1 MTGTEALTIL
11 RENGTYLDKNFTDMS
26 DGAIALRLNEM
37 EEAIK
42 YMKRSMKLFYSIT
55 GKKVYEND

>member
-11 RENGTYLDKNFTDMS
+11 RENGTYLDENFTDMS

-55 GKKVYEND
+55 GKKA

>member
-11 RENGTYLDKNFTDMS
+11 RENGTYLDKNFIEMS
-26 DGAIALRLNEM
+26 DGAIATRLNEM

-42 YMKRSMKLFYSIT
+42 YMKRSMNLFYSIT
-55 GKKVYEND
+55 GKK